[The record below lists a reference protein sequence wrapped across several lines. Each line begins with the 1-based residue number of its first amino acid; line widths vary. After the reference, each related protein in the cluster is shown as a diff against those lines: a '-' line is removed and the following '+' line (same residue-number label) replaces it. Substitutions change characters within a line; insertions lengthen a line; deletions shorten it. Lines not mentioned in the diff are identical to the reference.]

1 MKDFLFEFAKKQFS
15 WLDFFG
21 LMATLVIINEVSFI
35 IGLISVIPIVVI
47 VSLIEH
53 YINKTCGKKEWKDL
67 K

>member
-15 WLDFFG
+15 WLDFLG
-21 LMATLVIINEVSFI
+21 LMTTIIIINEVSVI
-35 IGLISVIPIVVI
+35 IGVISVIPIVVI

-53 YINKTCGKKEWKDL
+53 FINKTCGKKEWKDL

>member
-1 MKDFLFEFAKKQFS
+1 MRDFLFEFAKKQFS

-21 LMATLVIINEVSFI
+21 LLTTIIIINEVSI
-35 IGLISVIPIVVI
+35 IVGLISVIPIVVI

-53 YINKTCGKKEWKDL
+53 CINKTCGKKEWKDL